1 MRIVVSG
8 STGLI
13 GSALVQA
20 LEKDGHEVVRL
31 VRRRSDED
39 DGTAWWDPA
48 AGAIETSGLEGADAV
63 VHLAGENI
71 GTGRWSAERKR
82 RIRDSRVD
90 GTRLLSETLAD
101 LEDKPAAL
109 IAASAIGYYG
119 NRGNEILTEESGPGS
134 GFLAELGVDW
144 EEAAEPARAAG
155 IRVVNLRIGIVLA
168 ADGGALAAMLPVF
181 SLGLGGPLGSGSQYT
196 SWIALDDL
204 VRAIQFVLEDLE
216 MEGPVNAVAPAP
228 VTNKAFTRALGRVLG
243 RPTIL
248 FVPSAA
254 LRLAFGEMAEETL
267 LASARVSPE
276 RLLKSEFSFR
286 YPEVEGAL
294 RHVLQ
299 SRKSLPT

>member
-13 GSALVQA
+13 GSALVRV

-31 VRRRSDED
+31 VRRRSDAD
-39 DGTAWWDPA
+39 SGTAWWDPA

-101 LEDKPAAL
+101 LDEKPATL
-109 IAASAIGYYG
+109 ISASAIGYYG
-119 NRGNEILTEESGPGS
+119 DRGKEVLTEESGPGS
-134 GFLAELGVDW
+134 GFLAELGVAW
-144 EEAAEPARAAG
+144 EEAADPARAAG
-155 IRVVNLRIGIVLA
+155 IRVVHPRIGIVLA

-181 SLGLGGPLGSGSQYT
+181 SLGLGGPLGPGTQYT
-196 SWIALDDL
+196 SWIDLDDL
-204 VRAIQFVLEDLE
+204 VRAIQHTLEDTE
-216 MEGPVNAVAPAP
+216 IEGPVNAVAPAP

-276 RLLKSEFSFR
+276 RLLKSGFSFR

-294 RHVLQ
+294 RHALQ